1 MDWRGAPRA
10 FAGRPATT
18 MKLNLRQI
26 EVFRA
31 VMLTGSISAASKL
44 LYVSQPAISR
54 LMSHTEQRLGLALFE
69 RIKGR
74 LYPTPEARRLLG
86 EVNAVYEGIERV
98 NEIAEDLAAK
108 RTGSLRV
115 SCNPNLGQTVLPR
128 AIAAFRAAHPDI
140 RIVVRTQIPANML
153 RALLSGQVELAISN
167 MPLAH
172 PNLAARLLVRNP
184 IVALVPAGHR
194 LAARASVRPAELA
207 GEPLIGYGADVPFG
221 LLVREMFGGEDDQP
235 DMRVQVEQAHV
246 ARALAQAGAG
256 IALVDAMT
264 VFGQDWPGI
273 VAVPVRTKV
282 SGSVQ
287 IFHVQTEPLSRLAQD
302 FVETLRRLMKK

>member
-1 MDWRGAPRA
+1 
-10 FAGRPATT
+10 

-31 VMLTGSISAASKL
+31 VMLTGSISAASRL

-54 LMSHTEQRLGLALFE
+54 LMSHTEQRLGLALFQ

-108 RTGSLRV
+108 RTGSLRI
-115 SCNPNLGQTVLPR
+115 SCSPNLGQTVLPR
-128 AIAAFRAAHPDI
+128 AIAAFREAYPDI
-140 RIVVRTQIPANML
+140 RIVVRTQIPGNML
-153 RALLSGQVELAISN
+153 RALLSGQAELAVSN
-167 MPLAH
+167 MPLVH
-172 PNLAARLLVRNP
+172 PNLEARLLVRNP
-184 IVALVPAGHR
+184 IVALIPVGHR
-194 LAARASVRPAELA
+194 LSTRASVRPAELA
-207 GEPLIGYGADVPFG
+207 GEALIGYGADVPFG
-221 LLVREMFGGEDDQP
+221 LLVREMFGGEEAQP

-264 VFGQDWPGI
+264 VFGQAWSHI
-273 VAVPVRTKV
+273 VAVPVKTKV
-282 SGSVQ
+282 NASVQ
-287 IFHVQTEPLSRLAQD
+287 IFHVQTEPLSRLAQE
-302 FVETLRRLMKK
+302 FVQTLTLTMKP